1 MTDLYEAIVAIKE
14 ECNKHATCND
24 CQLRT
29 RTNGCAVA
37 DTTPVNWEIKT
48 NIDVK
53 PRLFR

>member
-14 ECNKHATCND
+14 ECNKHNTCND

-29 RTNGCAVA
+29 RSGSCAVSER
-37 DTTPVNWEIKT
+37 TPVDWEIKT